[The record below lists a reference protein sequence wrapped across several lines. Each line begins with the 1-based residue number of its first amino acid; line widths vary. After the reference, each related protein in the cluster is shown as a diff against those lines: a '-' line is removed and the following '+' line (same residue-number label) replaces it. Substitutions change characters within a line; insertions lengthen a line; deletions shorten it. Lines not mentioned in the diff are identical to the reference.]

1 MYTNVKILISLCKEY
16 KRKKETKVHPRLFL
30 TIPNSLT
37 IKIQIDGSI
46 SYAYPNL
53 GAMKK
58 GGQGG
63 KIWTKIGP
71 FGVWSFRIVLG
82 TPDFEAELHLCLP

>member
-1 MYTNVKILISLCKEY
+1 MYTNVQILVSLYKEY
-16 KRKKETKVHPRLFL
+16 KRKKKTKVHPRLFL

-53 GAMKK
+53 GAMKNW
-58 GGQGG
+58 GQGG

-71 FGVWSFRIVLG
+71 FWGVVFQNCFG
-82 TPDFEAELHLCLP
+82 HP